1 MNPDENKGEYDM
13 ADMTVEQL
21 IDEIEVYIDN
31 CRTTGV
37 LGGGSMI
44 KVNREEILTML
55 DELHE
60 QLPKEIA
67 ESKQVLKTRDTILE
81 DARARADRI
90 IQDAA
95 KEASMLVDND
105 EIVKIANMRAQSI
118 IEEAEKK
125 AAEID
130 QNSRSR
136 ANAVETGALQYTQ
149 SMLDGLEFM
158 YSSIISQEKDY
169 FKAIIDKLEDE
180 HKKVL
185 ADKKEVDLQLGT
197 AGSKTARKKEDFEK
211 KGEEKAKKEAGK
223 ES

>member
-1 MNPDENKGEYDM
+1 M

-81 DARARADRI
+81 DARSRADRI

-105 EIVKIANMRAQSI
+105 EIVKIANMRAESI
-118 IEEAEKK
+118 IDEAQQK
-125 AAEID
+125 AAEITKT
-130 QNSRSR
+130 SRAK

-149 SMLDGLEFM
+149 SMLEGLEFM
-158 YSSIISQEKDY
+158 YSSIIGQEKEY
-169 FKAIIDKLEDE
+169 FNAIIAKLEEE

-185 ADKKEVDLQLGT
+185 ADKKEVDLQL
-197 AGSKTARKKEDFEK
+197 ASGSSKATRSKEEFEK
-211 KGEEKAKKEAGK
+211 KEELDIQ
-223 ES
+223 